1 MKRLPNLKKKA
12 AGLREDIRK
21 ILLDNYRFDESLS
34 NRLNQVARVAK
45 LREELSLIER
55 EIRELEVGGYTAT
68 DRQATTGVRLST
80 DKAWQ
85 PFGGDSTRLSNQFK
99 PTGK

>member
-34 NRLNQVARVAK
+34 NRLNQVAHVTR

-55 EIRELEVGGYTAT
+55 EIRELEVGEYPGH
-68 DRQATTGVRLST
+68 DRQAMAGVRISA
-80 DKAWQ
+80 DPAWQ
-85 PFGGDSTRLSNQFK
+85 PFGGEPAKLSNQFK
-99 PTGK
+99 TTGK

>member
-34 NRLNQVARVAK
+34 NRLNQVAHVTR

-55 EIRELEVGGYTAT
+55 EIRELEVGAWSTHEKPAMAGTPI
-68 DRQATTGVRLST
+68 QADAV
-80 DKAWQ
+80 WQ
-85 PFGGDSTRLSNQFK
+85 PFSGERAKLSNQFK

>member
-1 MKRLPNLKKKA
+1 MKRLPNLKKQA
-12 AGLREDIRK
+12 VRLREEIRK

-34 NRLNQVARVAK
+34 NRLNQVAHVAK

-55 EIRELEVGGYTAT
+55 EIRELEIGDFTGRS
-68 DRQATTGVRLST
+68 RQATTGVHVPADT
-80 DKAWQ
+80 TWQ
-85 PFGGDSTRLSNQFK
+85 PFGGEATRLSNQFK